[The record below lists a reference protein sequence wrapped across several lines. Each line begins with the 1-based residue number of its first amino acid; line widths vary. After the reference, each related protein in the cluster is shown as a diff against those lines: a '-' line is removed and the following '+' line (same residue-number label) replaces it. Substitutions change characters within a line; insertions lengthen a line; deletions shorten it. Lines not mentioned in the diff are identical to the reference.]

1 MSIWNN
7 FNSKLDNMRNIL
19 YIFSDLVEKID
30 GSIQFRRAECC
41 YRWLRILFRVT
52 LWALKSSFL
61 SLTMKVS
68 GCGGSRVVA
77 CASILLTLLPVWSLG
92 LKIDLR
98 VGSLQGRIEKVS
110 GSNET
115 TGKNY
120 ASFSSIP
127 YAEPPI
133 GKLRFKVC
141 IMISL
146 LEKSMGLYFDSN
158 YTSAFSNL

>member
-1 MSIWNN
+1 
-7 FNSKLDNMRNIL
+7 
-19 YIFSDLVEKID
+19 
-30 GSIQFRRAECC
+30 
-41 YRWLRILFRVT
+41 
-52 LWALKSSFL
+52 
-61 SLTMKVS
+61 MKVS

-141 IMISL
+141 MISL

-158 YTSAFSNL
+158 YISVFSDV